1 MDWADFVIL
10 LIRPWVLVAMSLATF
25 ALSVRVWSSCKI
37 VVVDHGYFLTIGAG
51 VLPIAVFYIGSILG
65 WYDGHR
71 EAAIAVS
78 RISFAIMFMS
88 INAVLASVARGKD

>member
-1 MDWADFVIL
+1 
-10 LIRPWVLVAMSLATF
+10 
-25 ALSVRVWSSCKI
+25 
-37 VVVDHGYFLTIGAG
+37 
-51 VLPIAVFYIGSILG
+51 LPIAVFYIGSILG